1 MINSVRNSVLSI
13 LNKNNYGYIS
23 PSDFNLYATNAQM
36 ELFEDYFSTYNKTV
50 NAENMRQSGD
60 DYANLEKPIAEVLEY
75 FLVTDYLSQV
85 STNTFYAPSLITTGN
100 ESYMLLK
107 LLCYTKK
114 LKSGTNTSVVAS
126 QLVDSTALFLSYGI
140 SSGDKVVNL
149 TSGVIGTVVT
159 VLSNTVLTL
168 DSNIFT
174 TSPVSYTV
182 LSSSVIRVAEKVS
195 SGMIT
200 ILNNSPLTNPSL
212 DYPAYVSNGLNVT
225 VYPTTIDYK
234 GQVQANYFRYPK
246 VPKWTYSTL
255 TGGEPSFNQS
265 QPDYQ
270 DFELPQEDEYKL
282 IMKILQYCGI
292 SIRENDVIAF
302 ANNQEQKQ

>member
-23 PSDFNLYATNAQM
+23 PSDFNLYAANAQM
-36 ELFEDYFSTYNKTV
+36 ELFEDYFGMYNKII

-60 DYANLEKPIAEVLEY
+60 NYANLEKPVAEVLEY

-85 STNTFYAPSLITTGN
+85 SANTFYTPSLITTGN
-100 ESYMLLK
+100 ESFMLLK
-107 LLCYTKK
+107 LLCYPKK
-114 LKSGTNTSVVAS
+114 LKSGTNSSVVVN
-126 QLVDSTALFLSYGI
+126 QLVDSTAFFLTNGI
-140 SSGDKVVNL
+140 SPGDRVVNL
-149 TSGVIGTVVT
+149 TTGIIGSVVT

-168 DSNIFT
+168 DSDIFT
-174 TSPVSYTV
+174 TTPVGYTV
-182 LSSSVIRVAEKVS
+182 LSSSVIREAEKVS
-195 SGMIT
+195 SAIIT
-200 ILNNSPLTNPSL
+200 TLVNSPLTSPSL
-212 DYPAYVSNGLNVT
+212 DYPSYVTNGLNIT
-225 VYPTTIDYK
+225 VYPTTINNK

-302 ANNQEQKQ
+302 ANGQEQK

>member
-23 PSDFNLYATNAQM
+23 PSDFNLYAANAQM
-36 ELFEDYFSTYNKTV
+36 ELFEDYFGMYNKII

-60 DYANLEKPIAEVLEY
+60 NYANLEKPVAEVLEY

-85 STNTFYAPSLITTGN
+85 SANTFYTPSLITTGN
-100 ESYMLLK
+100 ESLMLLK
-107 LLCYTKK
+107 LLCYPKK
-114 LKSGTNTSVVAS
+114 LKSGTNSSVVVN
-126 QLVDSTALFLSYGI
+126 QLVDSTAFFLTNGI
-140 SSGDKVVNL
+140 SPGDRVVNL
-149 TSGVIGTVVT
+149 NTGVIGSVVT

-174 TSPVSYTV
+174 TTPVGYTV
-182 LSSSVIRVAEKVS
+182 LSSSVIREAEKVS
-195 SGMIT
+195 SAIIT
-200 ILNNSPLTNPSL
+200 TLVNSPLTSPSL
-212 DYPAYVSNGLNVT
+212 DYPSYVTNGLNIT
-225 VYPTTIDYK
+225 VYPTTINNK

-302 ANNQEQKQ
+302 ANGQEQK

>member
-23 PSDFNLYATNAQM
+23 PSDFNLYAANAQM
-36 ELFEDYFSTYNKTV
+36 ELFEDYFGMYNKII

-60 DYANLEKPIAEVLEY
+60 NYANLEKPIAEVLEY

-85 STNTFYAPSLITTGN
+85 SANTFYTPSLITTGN
-100 ESYMLLK
+100 ESFMLLK
-107 LLCYTKK
+107 LLCYPKK
-114 LKSGTNTSVVAS
+114 LKSGTNSSVVVN
-126 QLVDSTALFLSYGI
+126 QLVDSTAFFLTNGI
-140 SSGDKVVNL
+140 SPGDRVVNL
-149 TSGVIGTVVT
+149 NTGIIGSVVT

-174 TSPVSYTV
+174 TTPVGYTV
-182 LSSSVIRVAEKVS
+182 LSSSVIREAEKVS
-195 SGMIT
+195 SAIIT
-200 ILNNSPLTNPSL
+200 TLVNSPLTSPSL
-212 DYPAYVSNGLNVT
+212 DYPSYVTNGLNIT
-225 VYPTTIDYK
+225 VYPTTINNK

-302 ANNQEQKQ
+302 ANGQEQK

>member
-23 PSDFNLYATNAQM
+23 PSDFNLYAANAQM
-36 ELFEDYFSTYNKTV
+36 ELFEDYFGMYNKII

-60 DYANLEKPIAEVLEY
+60 NYANLEKPIAEVLEY

-85 STNTFYAPSLITTGN
+85 SANTFYTPSLITTGN
-100 ESYMLLK
+100 ESFMLLK
-107 LLCYTKK
+107 LLCYPKK
-114 LKSGTNTSVVAS
+114 LKSGTNSSVVVN
-126 QLVDSTALFLSYGI
+126 QLVDSTAFFLTNGI
-140 SSGDKVVNL
+140 SPGDRVVNL
-149 TSGVIGTVVT
+149 NTGIIGSVVT

-168 DSNIFT
+168 DSDIFT
-174 TSPVSYTV
+174 TTPVGYTV
-182 LSSSVIRVAEKVS
+182 LSSSVIREAEKVS
-195 SGMIT
+195 SAIIT
-200 ILNNSPLTNPSL
+200 TLVNSPLTSPSL
-212 DYPAYVSNGLNVT
+212 DYPSYVTNGLNIT
-225 VYPTTIDYK
+225 VYPTTINNK

-302 ANNQEQKQ
+302 ANGQEQK

>member
-1 MINSVRNSVLSI
+1 M
-13 LNKNNYGYIS
+13 
-23 PSDFNLYATNAQM
+23 
-36 ELFEDYFSTYNKTV
+36 YNKII

-60 DYANLEKPIAEVLEY
+60 NYANLEKPVAEVLEY

-85 STNTFYAPSLITTGN
+85 SANTFYTPSLITTGN
-100 ESYMLLK
+100 ESFMLLK
-107 LLCYTKK
+107 LLCYPKK
-114 LKSGTNTSVVAS
+114 LKSGTNSSVVVN
-126 QLVDSTALFLSYGI
+126 QLVDSTAFFLTNGI
-140 SSGDKVVNL
+140 SPGDRVVNL
-149 TSGVIGTVVT
+149 TTGIIGSVVT

-168 DSNIFT
+168 DSDIFT
-174 TSPVSYTV
+174 TTPVGYTV
-182 LSSSVIRVAEKVS
+182 LSSSVIREAEKVS
-195 SGMIT
+195 SAIIT
-200 ILNNSPLTNPSL
+200 TLVNSPLTSPSL
-212 DYPAYVSNGLNVT
+212 DYPSYVTNGLNIT
-225 VYPTTIDYK
+225 VYPTTINNK

-302 ANNQEQKQ
+302 ANGQEQK

>member
-23 PSDFNLYATNAQM
+23 PSDFNLYAANAQM
-36 ELFEDYFSTYNKTV
+36 ELFEDYFGMYNKII

-60 DYANLEKPIAEVLEY
+60 NYANLEKPVAEVLEY

-85 STNTFYAPSLITTGN
+85 SANTFYTPSLITTGN
-100 ESYMLLK
+100 ESFMLLK
-107 LLCYTKK
+107 LLCYPKK
-114 LKSGTNTSVVAS
+114 LKSGTNSSVVVN
-126 QLVDSTALFLSYGI
+126 QLVDSTAFFLTNGI
-140 SSGDKVVNL
+140 SPGDRVVNL
-149 TSGVIGTVVT
+149 NTGIIGSVVT

-168 DSNIFT
+168 DSDIFT
-174 TSPVSYTV
+174 TTPVGYTV
-182 LSSSVIRVAEKVS
+182 LSSFVIREAEKVS
-195 SGMIT
+195 SAIIT
-200 ILNNSPLTNPSL
+200 TLVNSPLTSPSL
-212 DYPAYVSNGLNVT
+212 EYPSYVTNGLNIT
-225 VYPTTIDYK
+225 VYPTTINNK

-302 ANNQEQKQ
+302 ANGQEQK